1 MGSRWKTASP
11 DFRIGGRGDAAHGE
25 GRDKGGSGEEEP
37 PPSPRTIGGSKN
49 PRSKRMGSG
58 REGVGLGNS
67 GPRTRI
73 PRQLIGGNA
82 DELPERTENEG
93 RVLGELVS
101 PTKLPQLPTPI
112 GPRGPMEGRAGV
124 GSQIEEPR
132 PEGESPPNRP
142 AERGDLRRKA
152 SSEGLHLRSLA
163 IPPDRRTRRRAGR
176 DGPGFSI
183 GRRSLG
189 SAPIENPRPSAGS
202 GRPPPS
208 LGLVERAE

>member
-1 MGSRWKTASP
+1 
-11 DFRIGGRGDAAHGE
+11 
-25 GRDKGGSGEEEP
+25 
-37 PPSPRTIGGSKN
+37 
-49 PRSKRMGSG
+49 MGSG
-58 REGVGLGNS
+58 REGLGFGNP

-101 PTKLPQLPTPI
+101 PSKLPPNPTPI
-112 GPRGPMEGRAGV
+112 GPRGRWRDRGGGFPNRGTPSRGR
-124 GSQIEEPR
+124 I
-132 PEGESPPNRP
+132 PPPKRP

-189 SAPIENPRPSAGS
+189 SAPIENPRPSSGS

-208 LGLVERAE
+208 LGLVERAKGRPTAERCAELGGGRNNRR